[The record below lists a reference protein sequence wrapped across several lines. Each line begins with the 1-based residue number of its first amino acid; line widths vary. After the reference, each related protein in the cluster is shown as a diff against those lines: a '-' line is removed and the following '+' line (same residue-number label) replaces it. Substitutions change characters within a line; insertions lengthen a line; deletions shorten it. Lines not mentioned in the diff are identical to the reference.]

1 MNGQN
6 AELDPMRILDEKF
19 YMELVEKNL
28 CESFSAQMKKHAEL
42 VARSLPGCQ
51 TDRQS
56 QILTGIILLCY
67 QLADNAIAA
76 QFAYEAKAKVEEA
89 ERIRQ
94 EIIGKK

>member
-19 YMELVEKNL
+19 YMELVESNL
-28 CESFSAQMKKHAEL
+28 CESFSAHMRQRAEL
-42 VARSLPGCQ
+42 LARSIPGCQ
-51 TDRQS
+51 TDRQAAVAS
-56 QILTGIILLCY
+56 GMIAICY
-67 QLADNAIAA
+67 KLADDAIAA
-76 QFAYEAKAKVEEA
+76 QSAYEAKAKVEEA